1 MDIFCYT
8 SALLVVVDFGTCEN
22 QTGLRNSWQW
32 PLGALSISVTWLNL
46 LSLIRKLPFIGIYV
60 VMFTDVLKTFL
71 KVSSVVL
78 LFVVAFSLG
87 FSALLENQKYFGDFP
102 LSMMKTFVMFSGE
115 MEYDN
120 IFFDNSYY
128 LGNLITVPY
137 EWPTRFFFL
146 IFVITMPI
154 IVMNLLVGLAVDDIK
169 AVQQDAVLKRVAMQV
184 EIHFIFHINEPK
196 CVKV

>member
-32 PLGALSISVTWLNL
+32 PLGAISISVTWLNL

-102 LSMMKTFVMFSGE
+102 LSMARRECLRPFKFSNGLPQATSCGRGLPLPGFCFVLFCLCGGPVTAP
-115 MEYDN
+115 
-120 IFFDNSYY
+120 
-128 LGNLITVPY
+128 LLNLS
-137 EWPTRFFFL
+137 R
-146 IFVITMPI
+146 
-154 IVMNLLVGLAVDDIK
+154 NLSSK
-169 AVQQDAVLKRVAMQV
+169 
-184 EIHFIFHINEPK
+184 
-196 CVKV
+196 